1 MRGTRRLRVPTANC
15 CDRRRS
21 KTGGCI
27 SVKRGH
33 LFAQCVAAVRVV
45 AYDSHLPRERR
56 SEPSQPVKWKG
67 ISGIPRG
74 AVWCKRVDLVTASLG
89 EGRLTDIFPH
99 PAFIEIVASSS
110 NQAMLHMRTST
121 LPLAGAGDAPLR
133 PACMGGK
140 ETPVWF
146 CVSLRLCTTAT
157 CSASGGY
164 SCTCRPCTFV

>member
-1 MRGTRRLRVPTANC
+1 M
-15 CDRRRS
+15 
-21 KTGGCI
+21 
-27 SVKRGH
+27 
-33 LFAQCVAAVRVV
+33 
-45 AYDSHLPRERR
+45 
-56 SEPSQPVKWKG
+56 KWKG

-89 EGRLTDIFPH
+89 EGRLTDIFSH

-146 CVSLRLCTTAT
+146 CVSLRSCTTAT

-164 SCTCRPCTFV
+164 SCTAAPAHSFDWAFEGASHIEACTRSMSTDIVTQQDRRGVVYRFGEATTRTYGLDGMVPTSSS